1 MLNYDRYNEL
11 NATIKAL
18 QKELDTIKAEIKAE
32 LKKGDCI
39 VIDDKIVFSDGIGK
53 LTIAGTKKINTAAA
67 WELIDS
73 QEDPNKYINYSTQE
87 NLTVKH

>member
-18 QKELDTIKAEIKAE
+18 QKELDTLKTEIKAE

-39 VIDDKIVFSDGIGK
+39 VIDDKIVFSDGVGK
-53 LTIAGTKKINTAAA
+53 LTIAGTKKLNTAAA
-67 WELIDS
+67 WELINT
-73 QEDPNKYINYSTQE
+73 QENPDKYINYSTQE

>member
-18 QKELDTIKAEIKAE
+18 QKELDTLKTEIKAE

-39 VIDDKIVFSDGIGK
+39 VIDDKIIFSDGTAK
-53 LTIAGTKKINTAAA
+53 LTISENKTIKTAAA
-67 WELIDS
+67 WELINNTKNPDL
-73 QEDPNKYINYSTQE
+73 YINYGTRE